1 MEYLSLSKIPW
12 LYLDREEPEQKFN
25 VKIICQ
31 KYMDEES
38 GESMQEYCFT
48 LPEYGAEELRTVE
61 KTVIIGRGPG
71 QRLHIYRADQ
81 WEAFFK
87 ALETCHSK
95 DNLRLRI
102 IKRFFYIHVY
112 ESEVIEGKIYIPEY
126 LIHLLDIK
134 EQAVLCKY
142 KIDEEIYYAVE
153 T

>member
-1 MEYLSLSKIPW
+1 MEYLSLNKIPW
-12 LYLDREEPEQKFN
+12 LYLDREEPEQKFY

-38 GESMQEYCFT
+38 GESMQEYCIT
-48 LPEYGAEELRTVE
+48 LPEYGAEELRTAE
-61 KTVIIGRGPG
+61 KPVIIGRGPG
-71 QRLHIYRADQ
+71 QQLHIYRADQ

-87 ALETCHSK
+87 ALEACHSK
-95 DNLRLRI
+95 DNSRLRI
-102 IKRFFYIHVY
+102 IKRFFYTHAY

-142 KIDEEIYYAVE
+142 KIDEEIYYAVC
-153 T
+153 